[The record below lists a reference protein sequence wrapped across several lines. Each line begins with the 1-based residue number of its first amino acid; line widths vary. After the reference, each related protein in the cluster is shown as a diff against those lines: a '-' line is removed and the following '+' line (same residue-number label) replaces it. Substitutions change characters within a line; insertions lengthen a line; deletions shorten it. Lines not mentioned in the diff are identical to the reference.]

1 MNKILIVDDQEEIQ
15 QLLSDALSDQGY
27 NVTCESDGE
36 AALARLQKDDFH
48 VFFLDLQLPGI
59 NGLDLCR
66 QIRKDKIAECIYA
79 MTGFTSV
86 YDFLECRKAGFDD
99 YFVKPLDIRLV
110 LKAADEGFEK
120 LLRWTKSM

>member
-27 NVTCESDGE
+27 SVTCESDGE

-99 YFVKPLDIRLV
+99 YFVKPLDIRLI

-120 LLRWTKSM
+120 LLRWTKNM